1 MVDVFALDSERVEI
15 LTSSALENVF
25 SDLGQVSFDIESES
39 TEFPNVDRLALAQ
52 LLFDISD

>member
-39 TEFPNVDRLALAQ
+39 TEFPNVNRLALAQ
-52 LLFDISD
+52 LLFDIGD

>member
-15 LTSSALENVF
+15 LIGSAFENIF
-25 SDLGQVSFDIESES
+25 SDLRQVSFDIESES

-52 LLFDISD
+52 LLFDIGD